1 MEYASHCSC
10 CRYCKCR
17 HETSRALPL
26 CLLVP
31 IPALLY
37 THRHT
42 DIHTHTCTCTHA
54 QAQEQSTHTHTH
66 THLSVCVCVYVC
78 TYVHTRKARGG
89 RGQTSR
95 SNIVDDYEEP
105 CCSLL
110 RKPGVYKRQQ
120 ASFFVGFVCRGV
132 AQSPNCHQSA
142 TCNTSSTKKP
152 GDDRPR
158 KQQTHVML
166 TYHVDH
172 CRVAHGASSYSWTL
186 FSSFASQSL
195 HNKKKIKKKSG
206 DVNYEANFPPF
217 FFASEVTAPILPPC
231 PRAHLPARTQTL
243 YSPL

>member
-1 MEYASHCSC
+1 M
-10 CRYCKCR
+10 
-17 HETSRALPL
+17 
-26 CLLVP
+26 
-31 IPALLY
+31 
-37 THRHT
+37 
-42 DIHTHTCTCTHA
+42 
-54 QAQEQSTHTHTH
+54 
-66 THLSVCVCVYVC
+66 YVC
-78 TYVHTRKARGG
+78 TYVHTRKARGD

-158 KQQTHVML
+158 KRQTHVML

-195 HNKKKIKKKSG
+195 HNKKKIKKKIRRCKLRSK
-206 DVNYEANFPPF
+206 FSPF
-217 FFASEVTAPILPPC
+217 FLLHERANPAPPPLSLRSRDGSH
-231 PRAHLPARTQTL
+231 PSGHPPTLKKRAIESLTL
-243 YSPL
+243 